1 MNVFKRLSAVSMI
14 AGLSVLTACGGNSA
28 SGNATAANGAAT
40 VPAAN
45 AAPAS
50 SAAPV
55 SNEPVTIEFWY
66 GLGGKLGENMESLIQ
81 KFNASQQEVIVKG
94 IVQADYTETEQKLQA
109 AIATGQVPAPVLSS
123 NIDWPAKAT
132 SQRWMS

>member
-109 AIATGQVPAPVLSS
+109 AIATGQVPGARALLQYRLGP
-123 NIDWPAKAT
+123 
-132 SQRWMS
+132 QRLLRSDG